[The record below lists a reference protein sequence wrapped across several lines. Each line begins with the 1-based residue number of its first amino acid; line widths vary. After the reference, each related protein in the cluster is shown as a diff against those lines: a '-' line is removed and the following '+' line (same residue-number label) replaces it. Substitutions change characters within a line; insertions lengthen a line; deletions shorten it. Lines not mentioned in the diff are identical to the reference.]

1 MVTVAN
7 ANDVTERIENFLYFI
22 IYIFIFI
29 LIILPLIIYPICLFK
44 FNTDKTI
51 GFYYMVEAII
61 IFLLISFGHIYYYFI
76 YDIDLFSTS
85 TYAKL
90 MLTLS
95 LISVPLIYLVGLIYS
110 KVKKE
115 SPLSFKNTV
124 IIGLCLAF
132 FLGWLV
138 PLVHKI
144 YYVKR
149 LNQLEERFTDVNS
162 DEMTKDGDIEIALID
177 SSHDPILRPYRSAP
191 RYYENFLYIKNSSN
205 STYKGT
211 IFLILYNNNNDK
223 FNIKVLENVEVPAKT
238 TQQLIDDEEEND
250 MLDEWNQYSFKTKQQ
265 VKTFDSIVSNN

>member
-1 MVTVAN
+1 FVLWNRV
-7 ANDVTERIENFLYFI
+7 
-22 IYIFIFI
+22 IYTK
-29 LIILPLIIYPICLFK
+29 LLTHP
-44 FNTDKTI
+44 
-51 GFYYMVEAII
+51 II

-162 DEMTKDGDIEIALID
+162 
-177 SSHDPILRPYRSAP
+177 
-191 RYYENFLYIKNSSN
+191 
-205 STYKGT
+205 
-211 IFLILYNNNNDK
+211 
-223 FNIKVLENVEVPAKT
+223 
-238 TQQLIDDEEEND
+238 
-250 MLDEWNQYSFKTKQQ
+250 
-265 VKTFDSIVSNN
+265 

>member
-29 LIILPLIIYPICLFK
+29 LIILPLIIYPIFLFKFNTDITIVFYYMVEAIFILIILTLIIYTIFLFK

-115 SPLSFKNTV
+115 SPLSF
-124 IIGLCLAF
+124 
-132 FLGWLV
+132 
-138 PLVHKI
+138 
-144 YYVKR
+144 
-149 LNQLEERFTDVNS
+149 
-162 DEMTKDGDIEIALID
+162 
-177 SSHDPILRPYRSAP
+177 
-191 RYYENFLYIKNSSN
+191 
-205 STYKGT
+205 
-211 IFLILYNNNNDK
+211 
-223 FNIKVLENVEVPAKT
+223 
-238 TQQLIDDEEEND
+238 
-250 MLDEWNQYSFKTKQQ
+250 
-265 VKTFDSIVSNN
+265 

>member
-1 MVTVAN
+1 
-7 ANDVTERIENFLYFI
+7 
-22 IYIFIFI
+22 
-29 LIILPLIIYPICLFK
+29 
-44 FNTDKTI
+44 
-51 GFYYMVEAII
+51 
-61 IFLLISFGHIYYYFI
+61 
-76 YDIDLFSTS
+76 
-85 TYAKL
+85 
-90 MLTLS
+90 
-95 LISVPLIYLVGLIYS
+95 
-110 KVKKE
+110 KKE

-191 RYYENFLYIKNSSN
+191 RYYEK
-205 STYKGT
+205 
-211 IFLILYNNNNDK
+211 NNDK

>member
-51 GFYYMVEAII
+51 GFYYMVEDII
-61 IFLLISFGHIYYYFI
+61 IFFLICFCHIYYYFF
-76 YDIDLFSTS
+76 YDIDLYYIVLFSTS

-162 DEMTKDGDIEIALID
+162 DE
-177 SSHDPILRPYRSAP
+177 
-191 RYYENFLYIKNSSN
+191 
-205 STYKGT
+205 
-211 IFLILYNNNNDK
+211 
-223 FNIKVLENVEVPAKT
+223 
-238 TQQLIDDEEEND
+238 
-250 MLDEWNQYSFKTKQQ
+250 
-265 VKTFDSIVSNN
+265 

>member
-7 ANDVTERIENFLYFI
+7 ANDVTERIEKFLYFI

-61 IFLLISFGHIYYYFI
+61 IFLLISFCHIYYYFI

-110 KVKKE
+110 KVKK
-115 SPLSFKNTV
+115 K
-124 IIGLCLAF
+124 
-132 FLGWLV
+132 
-138 PLVHKI
+138 
-144 YYVKR
+144 
-149 LNQLEERFTDVNS
+149 
-162 DEMTKDGDIEIALID
+162 ALYH
-177 SSHDPILRPYRSAP
+177 S
-191 RYYENFLYIKNSSN
+191 
-205 STYKGT
+205 
-211 IFLILYNNNNDK
+211 
-223 FNIKVLENVEVPAKT
+223 KT
-238 TQQLIDDEEEND
+238 
-250 MLDEWNQYSFKTKQQ
+250 
-265 VKTFDSIVSNN
+265 

>member
-1 MVTVAN
+1 MITVAN
-7 ANDVTERIENFLYFI
+7 AYDVTERIYNFLYFI

-44 FNTDKTI
+44 FNTDITI

-61 IFLLISFGHIYYYFI
+61 IFLLIIFGHIYYYFI

-115 SPLSFKNTV
+115 SHLSFKNND
-124 IIGLCLAF
+124 IINLCLAF
-132 FLGWLV
+132 FLSCLD

-162 DEMTKDGDIEIALID
+162 D
-177 SSHDPILRPYRSAP
+177 
-191 RYYENFLYIKNSSN
+191 
-205 STYKGT
+205 
-211 IFLILYNNNNDK
+211 
-223 FNIKVLENVEVPAKT
+223 
-238 TQQLIDDEEEND
+238 
-250 MLDEWNQYSFKTKQQ
+250 
-265 VKTFDSIVSNN
+265 